1 MALPWYERL
10 SAGLSRTREGIQG
23 QLNVL
28 LRKGPDLDEAFWS
41 DLEAVLIQADM
52 GALAVTEMV
61 DSLRDAAARKA
72 LPDAQAVLDLLAE
85 RIAAEFSTAGEDLLG
100 MSPLTLLVVGIN
112 GTGKTTTVGKLA
124 KEAADAGRSVV
135 IGSADTFRAAAIEQL
150 RVWAER
156 AGVPVVERER
166 GTDPASV
173 AFETL
178 AEARTR
184 GADLVLIDTAGRL
197 HTSPDLMAELAKVK
211 RVTERE
217 SAAPVRVLLVL
228 DATTGQNGIVQAREF
243 DRALGVDGIALTK
256 LDGTAK
262 GGIAV
267 AIAREL
273 RIPLVRIGIGEGAE
287 DLRPFVA
294 EEFARALVSSPER

>member
-1 MALPWYERL
+1 MALPWYEKL
-10 SAGLSRTREGIQG
+10 SAGLSKTREGIQG

-28 LRKGPDLDEAFWS
+28 LRKGPDLDDEFWD
-41 DLEAVLIQADM
+41 DLEAVLIRADM
-52 GALAVTEMV
+52 GALAVAEMV
-61 DSLRDAAARKA
+61 DSLRDAASRKA
-72 LPDAQAVLDLLAE
+72 LPDAAAVLDLLAE
-85 RIAAEFSTAGEDLLG
+85 RIAAEFSGEGEDFLG

-150 RVWAER
+150 RIWAER
-156 AGVPVVERER
+156 ADVPVVERER

-178 AEARTR
+178 AEAASR

-217 SAAPVRVLLVL
+217 STAPVRVLLVM

-267 AIAREL
+267 AITREL
-273 RIPLVRIGIGEGAE
+273 GIPLVRIGIGEGAD

-294 EEFARALVSSPER
+294 DEFARALVSPER